1 MNIDSAWDFNQPQV
15 SEQRF
20 RALLDQTKSPDYEEV
35 LTQLARAQGLQGH
48 FDEAHR
54 TLDDVEQRLAAD
66 RYRIRIRY
74 ALERGRVFN
83 SSGDPARAKP
93 LFLQAW
99 EIAQRHGEMVL
110 AIDAAHMVAIVEE
123 PDAGLEWNQK
133 ALALAESST
142 DERARRW
149 KGSLLNNIGWAYH
162 DKGAYTEALTA
173 FQEALR
179 VRQQDGS
186 TLDQIQI
193 ADWCIARTL
202 RSLNRIDEA
211 LSIQQRL
218 QAEHEAAGTS
228 DGYVTEEL
236 RGVFVGTGC
245 ADAAKPYFARA
256 YVELSQDSWLVRQ
269 EPARIERLRTLGDVS
284 A

>member
-20 RALLDQTKSPDYEEV
+20 RALLAQAESPDYEEV

-66 RYRIRIRY
+66 MYHIRIRY

-83 SSGDPARAKP
+83 SSGDPVRAKP
-93 LFLQAW
+93 LFIQAW
-99 EIAQRHGEMVL
+99 EIAQQQGEIVL

-133 ALALAESST
+133 ALALAESSS
-142 DERARRW
+142 DDRALRW

-162 DKGAYTEALTA
+162 DKGAYTDALTA
-173 FQEALR
+173 FQDARR

-211 LSIQQRL
+211 LSIQRRL

-228 DGYVTEEL
+228 DGYVIEEL
-236 RGVFVGTGC
+236 GECLLAQGH

-256 YVELSQDSWLVRQ
+256 FAELSQDSWLVRQ
-269 EPARIERLRTLGDVS
+269 EPARIERLRTLGEVYE
-284 A
+284 